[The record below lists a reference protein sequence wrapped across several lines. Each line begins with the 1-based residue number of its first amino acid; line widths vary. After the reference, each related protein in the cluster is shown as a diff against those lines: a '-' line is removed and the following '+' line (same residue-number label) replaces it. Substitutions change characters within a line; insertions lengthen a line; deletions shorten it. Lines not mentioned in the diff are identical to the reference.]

1 LRALG
6 ANRANFC
13 INQRTNLLEHHLLQ
27 HRIGDPGDGVAGD
40 LGAVHLGQ
48 VRDDHALG
56 AVESDRSAVLSG
68 DKWDL
73 SGVRRTGP
81 NLLWGPLDQRGVFA
95 VDVPLYDS
103 ETLYVRL
110 GLQGIGR
117 HRCRSARTRGTR
129 ARRGAD
135 DRAVSTS
142 CTGIGGQPR
151 AV

>member
-1 LRALG
+1 
-6 ANRANFC
+6 
-13 INQRTNLLEHHLLQ
+13 
-27 HRIGDPGDGVAGD
+27 
-40 LGAVHLGQ
+40 VHLGQ

-68 DKWDL
+68 DEWDL

-110 GLQGIGR
+110 GLLGTGR

-129 ARRGAD
+129 ARR
-135 DRAVSTS
+135 
-142 CTGIGGQPR
+142 
-151 AV
+151 